1 MFSILFF
8 FAPSYLRLLRVF
20 HFTSELTPIRSP
32 SFQPRLG
39 PKPFAASNANENFS
53 FDKVFAVPQVPGND
67 STQTSAEVK
76 ATNGATG
83 NGSVEE
89 VEEIVE
95 EITAEPEPEEI
106 QIEEPSKEEEQEQ
119 EVEEKENSPSPPL
132 SEEVQ
137 MRPPLSRGSSS
148 SNDEVDDN
156 VCRES
161 ISIADRRKL
170 YEFKSMSIQ
179 EDKIASPTPLRRRNS
194 LKQTNGS
201 KSEDGTAAMPPPASV
216 ASEKLVATP
225 SVDSAAIGKRTSTVF
240 GRVSKFRHLKGTPG
254 HKSTQI
260 DNVRNISRQLGGECD
275 GFHANHERVAVPLAG
290 PGGKIAIYELAK
302 TGRLPDG
309 VIPSLV
315 NGSNIMDFQ
324 WDPFNAKRLA
334 VACDDGTVKFWS
346 IPEGGLTEPINTPDA
361 ELVAHTDKIYFIKF
375 HPCAKDVLLTASYD
389 MTMKVWNTNDRQK
402 ERICLTGHTDQI
414 FSFAWSPC
422 GQYGATVCRDGK
434 VRIYNPRKSS
444 EPVQE
449 GQGPS
454 GTRGARIVWAID
466 GEYLVVTGFDK

>member
-1 MFSILFF
+1 M
-8 FAPSYLRLLRVF
+8 
-20 HFTSELTPIRSP
+20 
-32 SFQPRLG
+32 
-39 PKPFAASNANENFS
+39 
-53 FDKVFAVPQVPGND
+53 PQVPGGETAEETAVAA
-67 STQTSAEVK
+67 STAVPVAKE
-76 ATNGATG
+76 TNG

-89 VEEIVE
+89 VEEM
-95 EITAEPEPEEI
+95 A
-106 QIEEPSKEEEQEQ
+106 EEEAAS
-119 EVEEKENSPSPPL
+119 KSATPSPPVSL
-132 SEEVQ
+132 TIDEKRDSPSSEEEAAVQ
-137 MRPPLSRGSSS
+137 LRPPLSRNGS
-148 SNDEVDDN
+148 SNDETDDN

-194 LKQTNGS
+194 CKQNGNNNHNKADDS
-201 KSEDGTAAMPPPASV
+201 TAMPPPATVTEETNGS
-216 ASEKLVATP
+216 SAT
-225 SVDSAAIGKRTSTVF
+225 IGKRTSTVF

-275 GFHANHERVAVPLAG
+275 GFHANHERVAVPIAG
-290 PGGKIAIYELAK
+290 PGGKIAVYELAK

-315 NGSNIMDFQ
+315 NGSNVMDFQ
-324 WDPFNAKRLA
+324 WDPFNPRRLA

-346 IPEGGLTEPINTPDA
+346 VPEDGLKEPINEPDS
-361 ELVAHTDKIYFIKF
+361 ELVAHTDKIFFIKF

-389 MTMKVWNTNDRQK
+389 MTMKIWNVNDTQK
-402 ERICLTGHTDQI
+402 ERIVLTGHTDQI

-422 GQYGATVCRDGK
+422 GKYGATVCRDGK
-434 VRIYNPRKSS
+434 VRIYDPRKSA
-444 EPVQE
+444 EPIQE
-449 GQGPS
+449 GTGPV